1 MKKAVSE
8 RDPDTAGLKV
18 GKFCEICLRLLQQV
32 VIGSFTP
39 FGKKIDNFADDCRKI
54 ITAQAPTIPESLR
67 VVVPRALVFIYTMR
81 SKRDIA
87 HVGGDVDANAIDLA
101 TMVRT
106 ADWIICE
113 LIRIYHSLS
122 LEEAQDLVDGI
133 SVRQLP
139 DIWEINGKKRVLR
152 PGLTAKQQTLFL
164 LYHEPTSV
172 VLAED
177 LCSWVEHGSIAVYR
191 RDVLRPLHDVRLI
204 EYDEENDAV
213 HLSPPGRKRWR
224 RRSSSNRSLEATA
237 RDLRDPGRNLGGNTE
252 GLGWRSR
259 GPRFLWLRGLDLNQR
274 PLGYEPNTAM
284 SGNPLILREKRSAA
298 SGSTLSDD
306 ASFFVSFHPVSGCH
320 GSKMGAEIRAQSP
333 RLSAASGVVLFAR
346 GPPSG
351 SGRWMIP
358 SRLVSARSASET
370 PNRGPN
376 FGMGSD
382 QTRS

>member
-1 MKKAVSE
+1 
-8 RDPDTAGLKV
+8 
-18 GKFCEICLRLLQQV
+18 
-32 VIGSFTP
+32 VIGSFAP

-213 HLSPPGRKRWR
+213 HLSPTGAQEVETKILKQPI
-224 RRSSSNRSLEATA
+224 
-237 RDLRDPGRNLGGNTE
+237 PGGN
-252 GLGWRSR
+252 GSR
-259 GPRFLWLRGLDLNQR
+259 P
-274 PLGYEPNTAM
+274 A
-284 SGNPLILREKRSAA
+284 
-298 SGSTLSDD
+298 
-306 ASFFVSFHPVSGCH
+306 
-320 GSKMGAEIRAQSP
+320 
-333 RLSAASGVVLFAR
+333 
-346 GPPSG
+346 
-351 SGRWMIP
+351 
-358 SRLVSARSASET
+358 
-370 PNRGPN
+370 
-376 FGMGSD
+376 
-382 QTRS
+382 